1 MVAEVG
7 QEVTRDQRQTRGKL
21 LESISTSFPNLLS
34 FEHRRALLQR
44 PLPFP
49 RASHTPS
56 NAFTNPSEPSLIL
69 RSSHFDPFLTTHL
82 LPLEFSALPRGL
94 PFISTAPRT
103 TMFRPASR
111 TLRRCAIAA
120 PLAATS
126 LVAYRAL
133 AQQESVAFADQGVSA
148 KTRGCTTPLRLRT
161 CFVYNAWC
169 VPICFRR
176 RREEVAESA
185 SGEEPPS

>member
-1 MVAEVG
+1 
-7 QEVTRDQRQTRGKL
+7 
-21 LESISTSFPNLLS
+21 
-34 FEHRRALLQR
+34 
-44 PLPFP
+44 
-49 RASHTPS
+49 
-56 NAFTNPSEPSLIL
+56 
-69 RSSHFDPFLTTHL
+69 
-82 LPLEFSALPRGL
+82 
-94 PFISTAPRT
+94 
-103 TMFRPASR
+103 MFRPASR

-148 KTRGCTTPLRLRT
+148 KDKRLHNTPTSDLLRT